1 MADGKKSGQLP
12 SDGTVSVTIRL
23 PAELVGE
30 VDSTVDERF
39 RTRTAQ
45 ITKWI

>member
-23 PAELVGE
+23 PAELVEE
-30 VDSTVDERF
+30 VDATADEEV